1 MAIAP
6 GEALVETIPLS
17 VMTRIRA
24 EQMKADRR
32 QRLRAT
38 DWTQTADAPLTA
50 QEKVAYQ
57 AYRQAL
63 RDLPSLPGF
72 PNVAWPVPPALSD
85 GAASGTETPV
95 TP

>member
-1 MAIAP
+1 MAP

-38 DWTQTADAPLTA
+38 DWTQMADAPLTA
-50 QEKVAYQ
+50 LEKM
-57 AYRQAL
+57 
-63 RDLPSLPGF
+63 
-72 PNVAWPVPPALSD
+72 
-85 GAASGTETPV
+85 AACIYL
-95 TP
+95 